1 MFNDVFNEAP
11 KLNRVDQQ
19 FYLARG
25 REANCADVTTL
36 EMTKWFDSNYYYY
49 LVPELNSAQQ
59 FKADFSDLLAQV
71 KHAKNLNQALKVV
84 MSGLLTFLLLVSY
97 SHV

>member
-1 MFNDVFNEAP
+1 MFDDVFNAVS

-19 FYLARG
+19 FYLARS
-25 REANCADVTTL
+25 RAANCTDVTTL
-36 EMTKWFDSNYYYY
+36 EMTKWFNSNYHH
-49 LVPELNSAQQ
+49 LIPELNSAQQ

-84 MSGLLTFLLLVSY
+84 VSGGLVLSCL
-97 SHV
+97 SCK